1 MKANAL
7 PNRRAAL
14 GVGLGAFAWLAAGC
28 SERRGLE
35 VLAAR
40 GEHAFGGLSMGTRYN
55 VKIATPG
62 LGEATMTRAKS
73 AVATALAEVVARMS
87 HYDAGSELSL
97 LNRQAVGRPA
107 PVSAPLLQVLQA
119 AQAVH
124 AASAGA
130 FDVALGDAVQAWG
143 FGPAPPARRLPD
155 PQRLRT
161 LRRTPGSVAV
171 ELDARAGTIRRH
183 APVSLNLSGIAKGF
197 GVDRAALALQRLGID
212 DFMVEVGG
220 EIRTQ
225 GRNDRGQPWQLA
237 IERPDAMPQRALRLL
252 PLQGKAL
259 ATSGDYR
266 NYFMHEG
273 RRYSHEIDPT
283 SATPVSHA
291 LASVSVVAD
300 DCMQADA
307 WSTALFVLG
316 PRRGYALAE
325 SLGLA
330 AYFVLRQGGDRFD
343 ERPTPAFA
351 ALGSQYVEM
360 AA

>member
-1 MKANAL
+1 MKANSL
-7 PNRRAAL
+7 PNRRTAL
-14 GVGLGAFAWLAAGC
+14 GVGLGAFAWLATGC
-28 SERRGLE
+28 SEHRAASGLP
-35 VLAAR
+35 VR
-40 GEHAFGGLSMGTRYN
+40 GEQFFGGLSMGTRYS

-62 LGEATMTRAKS
+62 LGEAAVAQTKS
-73 AVATALAEVVARMS
+73 AVATALGEVVARMS

-97 LNRQAVGRPA
+97 LNREAVGRPL

-130 FDVALGDAVQAWG
+130 FDIALGDAVQAWG
-143 FGPAPPARRLPD
+143 FGPSS
-155 PQRLRT
+155 PQRRVPDGQHLLA
-161 LRRTPGSVAV
+161 LRRAPGSVAF
-171 ELDARAGTIRRH
+171 ELDARTGTLRRH
-183 APVSLNLSGIAKGF
+183 APVSLNLSGIAKGY
-197 GVDRAALALQRLGID
+197 GVDRAAQALQRLGIG
-212 DFMVEVGG
+212 DFMIEVGG

-225 GRNDRGQPWQLA
+225 GLNSRGQAWQLA
-237 IERPDAMPQRALRLL
+237 IERPDAHPQRALRLL

-266 NYFMHEG
+266 NFFMHEG

-300 DCMQADA
+300 DCMLADA

-316 PRRGYALAE
+316 PQRGFALAQE
-325 SLGLA
+325 LGLA
-330 AYFVLRQGGDRFD
+330 AYFVLRRGGRFD
-343 ERPTPAFA
+343 ERLTPAFA
-351 ALGSQYVEM
+351 ALHSQAVEV